1 MRVAILAKANDPR
14 AKSVAETVV
23 GWLTERGHEVA
34 VDAAL
39 AEQTGIAGS
48 VDRAELAEGADLA
61 VALGGDGTLLQA
73 GRLFSPFAVPILGI
87 NIGRLGFLTDTGPE
101 GMLAALQS
109 VLDGDYSV
117 EERLMLSGEV
127 LRDGEVVIG
136 PFDALND
143 IVVHKGQLAQ
153 VIRVES
159 WVDDCFVS
167 SYTADGLIFATPT
180 GSTAYALSAGGPI
193 VVPTTRVVLIA
204 PICPHILTNRP
215 LVISGESVAACRV
228 VESRGEVL
236 VTIDGQ
242 EGFPL
247 QPGDRVQVRRSQH
260 DARMVHVASRDFF
273 AVLRTKMGWGTR

>member
-1 MRVAILAKANDPR
+1 MRVAILAKPNDSRAN
-14 AKSVAETVV
+14 STAEIVV
-23 GWLTERGHEVA
+23 RWLTERGHEVA

-39 AEQTGIAGS
+39 SAQAGIDHS
-48 VDRAELAEGADLA
+48 VERAMLAEGADLA
-61 VALGGDGTLLQA
+61 VALGGDGTLLLA
-73 GRLFSPFAVPILGI
+73 GRLFSAFGVPILGI
-87 NIGRLGFLTDTGPE
+87 NVGRLGFLTDTGPE
-101 GMLAALQS
+101 GMLAALEA
-109 VLDGDYSV
+109 VLKGDYSV
-117 EERLMLSGEV
+117 QERLMLSGEV

-136 PFDALND
+136 PFNALND
-143 IVVHKGQLAQ
+143 IVVHKGQLSH

-167 SYTADGLIFATPT
+167 RCTADGLIFSTPT

-193 VVPTTRVVLIA
+193 VVPTAGVMLIA

-215 LVISGESVAACRV
+215 LVISGESVASCFV

-242 EGFPL
+242 EGFEL
-247 QPGDRVQVRRSQH
+247 ESGDQVRVRRSQH
-260 DARMVHVASRDFF
+260 NARMVNAASRDFF